1 MLAEAVLGDVG
12 ESRGLVGRRSLGRRS
27 SRPVRELNNVREAY
41 RKKERGFNLVQ
52 LNNIC
57 SVHIHA
63 HTCVYVRPSV
73 CPSQTVGDRRKREP
87 AQVSSEKLYQFV

>member
-1 MLAEAVLGDVG
+1 MLAGAVLGDVG

-41 RKKERGFNLVQ
+41 RKKEHGFNLVQ

-63 HTCVYVRPSV
+63 HTCVCVRPSV
-73 CPSQTVGDRRKREP
+73 CLRQTVGDRRKREP
-87 AQVSSEKLYQFV
+87 AQVSRVKLYQIV